1 MKDVKVRLAERL
13 GGVTDPGHLR
23 IIFAGRELGD
33 EVSVDSCDLGNQSV
47 LHAVEAGIDI
57 LLKQALRSSC
67 ELLRRKDSK
76 RFRNLP

>member
-57 LLKQALRSSC
+57 LLKQALRSCC
-67 ELLRRKDSK
+67 ELLRKKDTK

>member
-13 GGVTDPGHLR
+13 GGVTDPAHLR

-47 LHAVEAGIDI
+47 LHAVEAGIDMF
-57 LLKQALRSSC
+57 
-67 ELLRRKDSK
+67 SK
-76 RFRNLP
+76 ISFIFIWQ